1 MKKFI
6 ALLLISFATLTSVAA
21 ASDNTWDPYAPMP
34 HDIVVGKA
42 DAPITIVEYA
52 SLTCPHCGRFHR
64 ETIPSLKEHLIDT
77 GQAKLVYRHLP
88 LDQSALAGALASSC
102 VPEDIR
108 FDVVSALFD
117 EVSSWAPDITQMVPI
132 LQKKFG
138 DKIDAAELLKCA
150 SNSELSNA
158 IVKGMTNAIDNGV
171 ASTPTFFMNG
181 EKYEGFI
188 SPENFLVLA
197 KAKSNN

>member
-1 MKKFI
+1 MKNFI
-6 ALLLISFATLTSVAA
+6 ALFFIAFAAFTSVAV
-21 ASDNTWDPYAPMP
+21 ASDEAWNPYTPMP
-34 HDIVVGKA
+34 HDIVIGKS

-64 ETIPSLKEHLIDT
+64 ETIPSLKEQLIET
-77 GQAKLVYRHLP
+77 GQAKLIYRHMP

-102 VPEDIR
+102 APEDIR
-108 FDVVSALFD
+108 FDVVSTLFE
-117 EVSSWAPDITQMVPI
+117 EVSVWAPDITQMVPV

-138 DKIDAAELLKCA
+138 DKLDAVETLKCA
-150 SNSELSNA
+150 SSSEISNV

-181 EKYEGFI
+181 EKFEGFI
-188 SPENFLVLA
+188 APENFLPLA
-197 KAKSNN
+197 KGKSDN